1 MKFIY
6 KYMYSHDIPYMYTCT
21 VYVHVN
27 VKFIKTNMYI
37 QHVVHVIIS
46 KIVKIFFFYFFL
58 FLFFIIKLTM

>member
-27 VKFIKTNMYI
+27 VKFIKNK
-37 QHVVHVIIS
+37 HVDTCS
-46 KIVKIFFFYFFL
+46 TCNY
-58 FLFFIIKLTM
+58 